1 MPWQVYLSIMQ
12 IHVAIGIISNT
23 RGEILVAKRPLD
35 KSQSGLW
42 EFPGG
47 KVEEN
52 ETAFQALKR
61 ELLEEIGIQVITAT
75 SWLQIKH
82 AYPDRTVLLDTWHV
96 THFSGEPFGQEG
108 QLIRWMQPNHFDQLP
123 FLAGNK
129 EIIEKIHQI
138 HKF

>member
-1 MPWQVYLSIMQ
+1 MQV
-12 IHVAIGIISNT
+12 HVAIGVISNT
-23 RGEILVAKRPLD
+23 RGEILVSKRPAD

-47 KVEEN
+47 KVEKN

-75 SWLQIKH
+75 PWLQIKH
-82 AYPDRTVLLDTWHV
+82 AYPDRTVLLDTWHIA
-96 THFSGEPFGQEG
+96 HFSGEPFGQEG
-108 QLIRWMQPNHFDQLP
+108 QLVQWIQPNHFDQLP
-123 FLAGNK
+123 FLAGNR